1 MSSTTTS
8 YPPPEPVSMNA
19 KNRLVTGVSNRRLA
33 FADIADGIRQYPVW
47 SALAWQDI
55 RQRYRRSVLGPLWIT
70 LTMMATIAGMGPLY
84 AALLKIDARDFIP
97 YLSLGLIAWGLI
109 SQIMLEGCLTFTAA
123 DNMIHSVRL
132 PMSMYVFR
140 MIFRNVIIFFHNVLA
155 YVPFAIYL
163 GIQPNWLWLMALP
176 GVVIVVVAGVPVA
189 LILGI
194 FCARFRDMQQIV
206 ASVVQL
212 TFFVTPILWKP
223 ELLGSRMFIAKFNPL
238 YLFIEVVRAP
248 VYGYLPGAKVY
259 LGVAVVTVAM
269 YALAIP
275 LLIRYR
281 RRIAFWV

>member
-1 MSSTTTS
+1 
-8 YPPPEPVSMNA
+8 MNN
-19 KNRLVTGVSNRRLA
+19 KNNLITGVSRRRLA
-33 FADIADGIRQYPVW
+33 LADIADGIKQYPIW

-55 RQRYRRSVLGPLWIT
+55 RQRYRRSVLGPFWIT

-84 AALLKIDARDFIP
+84 AALLKFDAHDFIP

-109 SQIMLEGCLTFTAA
+109 SNVMLEGCQTFTAA

-140 MIFRNVIIFFHNVLA
+140 MIFRNVIIFFHNILA
-155 YVPFAIYL
+155 YAPFAIYL
-163 GIQPNWLWLMALP
+163 GIQPTWLWLMALP
-176 GVVIVVVAGVPVA
+176 GMVMVVVAGVPVA

-223 ELLGSRMFIAKFNPL
+223 ELLGSRIFIANFNPL

-248 VYGYLPGAKVY
+248 VYGYLPGAKIY
-259 LGVAVVTVAM
+259 LGVAVVTAAL

-275 LLIRYR
+275 LLIRFR
-281 RRIAFWV
+281 QRIAFWV